1 MKRLL
6 LLLVVF
12 CHLLIAPL
20 GAGAQAKVP
29 PKPATSIYVQDQAGV
44 LSKNTRAAINAYS
57 TALQKKTKAQ
67 IVVLTVPSLQGQ
79 SLEDYS
85 LTRAAVVGHRGTR
98 KRTTESCCWWQCRT
112 GKAGSKWDMGWKEP
126 CPTGSPDG
134 SRISTC
140 CLISAATTT
149 TRAS

>member
-12 CHLLIAPL
+12 CQLLIAPL

-57 TALQKKTKAQ
+57 TCLLYTS
-67 IVVLTVPSLQGQ
+67 PSPR
-79 SLEDYS
+79 D
-85 LTRAAVVGHRGTR
+85 RG
-98 KRTTESCCWWQCRT
+98 
-112 GKAGSKWDMGWKEP
+112 
-126 CPTGSPDG
+126 
-134 SRISTC
+134 
-140 CLISAATTT
+140 
-149 TRAS
+149 